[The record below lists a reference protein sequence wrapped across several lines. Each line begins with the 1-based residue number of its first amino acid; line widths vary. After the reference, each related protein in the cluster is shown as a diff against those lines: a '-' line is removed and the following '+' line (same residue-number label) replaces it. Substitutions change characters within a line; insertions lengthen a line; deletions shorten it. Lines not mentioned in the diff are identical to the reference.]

1 MVPGRR
7 YNVRYAL
14 RTLRQSWWMALVP
27 LLGATALAAVIAR
40 ALPNVYYAQTT
51 IVIVP
56 QRIPESYVRSTV
68 TVSLAERLQSTSE
81 HVLSRTRLEQLI
93 NQFDV
98 FPTLRGTV
106 PMEALVAWFRRGIR
120 VQLVRGDAFI
130 VGYGGYDAEQVQ
142 KIADHL
148 ATLFI
153 RESLREREML
163 ADSTSQFLE
172 AELTAARERLRA
184 QEHQVE
190 EFRRRY
196 SGELPNQLDA
206 NLRIIQSTSVQL
218 QSISEALQR
227 DRDRRE
233 ELASELSMALSR
245 PSDEP
250 AGSPPAPAPPSG
262 DTADDPGSP
271 IALPAGP
278 VSVQLRAARAT
289 RQRLL
294 QRLTPEHPDVK
305 AIERVIA
312 NLERAAAGQPVPES
326 SPKRPE
332 EPAVSPR
339 VAQLREMLRVLDD
352 QIASR
357 EAAERRLRDSVTSY
371 QARVEA
377 VPEREAEWVQLTRDY
392 NTLQAVYADLLAKR
406 EQSRIA
412 ANLERQQVG
421 EQFRIV
427 ERPVVPTRPISP
439 KRPTIV
445 LGGLAIGLA
454 IGLGLLILRELR
466 DHSFR
471 AEEEIAEALKLPVV
485 GLVPVITTAWDRRRA
500 RRRRVLWSAAALL
513 LCVGVAALRLV
524 R

>member
-14 RTLRQSWWMALVP
+14 RTLRQSWWMVLVP

-68 TVSLAERLQSTSE
+68 TVSLAERLQSTRE

-106 PMEALVAWFRRGIR
+106 PMEVLVVWFRRGIR

-233 ELASELSMALSR
+233 ELARELSMVLSR

-250 AGSPPAPAPPSG
+250 AGSSPPPAAPG
-262 DTADDPGSP
+262 DAADDPGSP
-271 IALPAGP
+271 TALPAGP
-278 VSVQLRAARAT
+278 ASVQLRAARAT

-312 NLERAAAGQPVPES
+312 NLERAAAGQSVPDS
-326 SPKRPE
+326 NPKRPE
-332 EPAVSPR
+332 EPATSPR

-427 ERPVVPTRPISP
+427 ERPIVPTRPISP
-439 KRPTIV
+439 KRPAIM

-513 LCVGVAALRLV
+513 LCVSVAALRLV